1 MAKQVSVEKK
11 IWWHSKTMAVNI
23 LALVGGILLTL
34 SGELAAGGVLTV
46 GSALNIALRV
56 VTKQAVKW

>member
-1 MAKQVSVEKK
+1 MAKKVNDK
-11 IWWHSKTMAVNI
+11 IWWQSKTMIVNV
-23 LALVGGILLTL
+23 LALVGGILLAY

-46 GSALNIALRV
+46 GSAVNLALRV